1 MSGAR
6 ALLVRAALS
15 ALVTAALVG
24 AALTRLARVPRPRFV
39 TEGRVGVVEVGG
51 VWLGARRMG
60 VSVRCRGVERW
71 SRPGALRASLREVA
85 EGVEVR
91 AGAEVFT
98 LRPSDCTKRP

>member
-6 ALLVRAALS
+6 ALLTRAALS
-15 ALVTAALVG
+15 MLVTAALVG

-39 TEGRVGVVEVGG
+39 AEARAGVVEAGG
-51 VWLGARRMG
+51 VWLGPRRLG
-60 VSVRCRGVERW
+60 VTVRCRGVERW
-71 SRPGALRASLREVA
+71 SRPGALRASLRESP

-98 LRPSDCTKRP
+98 LRQSDCAKRP